1 MVWLTLQTPI
11 PVKNH
16 RRKANYL
23 FFVIYSCQNGVSRLL
38 YSKSVLLARGTT
50 MMNRSQ
56 ANTEEEMIGGA
67 ADSWRQALKAKSLRS
82 FKSPDWLK
90 LAALPGVTL
99 GGQVLAETQ
108 VLDLL
113 AALKASILTAPHPLV
128 RLVKAEGEAIA
139 EWAWAVF
146 WSWHHG
152 NGEGKDNWAM
162 MGLGLLGDD
171 TTVFKLT
178 PLLREM
184 PGNGLHKRA
193 ALGLEC
199 FATIGSDIAL
209 MHINSIAQKIKYKSL
224 KTKAE
229 SCMTAI
235 GKARNLTREQLED
248 RIVPDCGF
256 GEDGNRRFDYGT
268 GGRSFGVRFGDELQ
282 LVVQDAQ
289 GKVIR
294 SLPKATAKED
304 GTIVAAAIADW
315 KLMKKQVAAVVKEQ
329 THRLE
334 LAMVN
339 LRRWSV
345 ADFEAITLRHPVLR
359 QMARQLVWVG
369 EGPVG
374 TQTFRVTEDWT
385 YGTQADEALELSTF
399 STVGIVH
406 PAQLGVADRSQWG
419 ELLSDYGIIPPFRQL
434 TRTIFELESQEA
446 GAMTIDR
453 FKGVRVPSLVA
464 SSILKNTGW
473 NYGYDS
479 KQSHYMHYKSIAYAN
494 VTAIV
499 QHDGDFRMDY
509 DMRAV
514 LGSVWFVAGEEWTGD
529 PIALANV
536 HPVALSEV
544 LRLVGAIAAKAEE
557 S

>member
-1 MVWLTLQTPI
+1 
-11 PVKNH
+11 
-16 RRKANYL
+16 
-23 FFVIYSCQNGVSRLL
+23 
-38 YSKSVLLARGTT
+38 

-56 ANTEEEMIGGA
+56 ASIGEGHIGGGYDA
-67 ADSWRQALKAKSLRS
+67 WQQALKAKALRA
-82 FKSPDWLK
+82 FKQPDWLK
-90 LAALPGVTL
+90 LELLPGVTI
-99 GGQVLAETQ
+99 GGQVLSETQ
-108 VLDLL
+108 VLELL
-113 AALKASILTAPHPLV
+113 SALKASTLTAPHPLV
-128 RLVKAEGEAIA
+128 TFVKAEGQAIVDF
-139 EWAWAVF
+139 AWAVF
-146 WSWHHG
+146 WSWHSG
-152 NGEGKDNWAM
+152 SGEGKDNWAM
-162 MGLGLLGDD
+162 LGLGLLGDD

-199 FATIGSDIAL
+199 FAAIGSDIAL

-229 SCMTAI
+229 ACMTAI

-256 GEDGNRRFDYGT
+256 SENGNRQFEYGI
-268 GGRSFGVRFGDELQ
+268 GGRSFDVRFGDELQ
-282 LVVQDAQ
+282 LVVQDEQ

-294 SLPKATAKED
+294 SLPKANAKED
-304 GTIVAAAIADW
+304 LAIVAAAIEDW
-315 KLMKKQVAAVVKEQ
+315 KLMKKQVTAVVKEQ

-345 ADFEAITLRHPVLR
+345 ADFEAIVLRHPVLR
-359 QMARQLVWVG
+359 QMARRVVWIGKG
-369 EGPVG
+369 EAGG
-374 TQTFRVTEDWT
+374 QTFRVTEDWT
-385 YGTQADEALELSTF
+385 YGTQADEPLDLSSF

-406 PAQLGVADRSQWG
+406 PAQLSVDDRSQWG

-434 TRTIFELESQEA
+434 TRTIFELEPQEA

-453 FKGVRVPSLVA
+453 FKGIRVPSLVA

-473 NYGYDS
+473 SYGYDS
-479 KQSHYMHYKSIAYAN
+479 KQQRYVHYKSIAYAN
-494 VTAIV
+494 MTAIV

-514 LGSVWFVAGEEWTGD
+514 LGAVWFVAGEEWKGD
-529 PIALANV
+529 PIALAKV

-544 LRLVGAIAAKAEE
+544 LRLVGAIAAKADE
-557 S
+557 

>member
-1 MVWLTLQTPI
+1 
-11 PVKNH
+11 
-16 RRKANYL
+16 
-23 FFVIYSCQNGVSRLL
+23 
-38 YSKSVLLARGTT
+38 

-56 ANTEEEMIGGA
+56 ISTGEEGIGGGA
-67 ADSWRQALKAKSLRS
+67 SAWRQALKAKSLRA
-82 FKSPDWLK
+82 FKQPDWLK
-90 LAALPGVTL
+90 LEVLPSVTI
-99 GGQVLAETQ
+99 GGQALGETQ

-113 AALKASILTAPHPLV
+113 AAVKASTLTDPHPLV
-128 RLVKAEGEAIA
+128 TLVKTEGQAIA
-139 EWAWAVF
+139 EFAWALF
-146 WSWHHG
+146 WSWHNG

-162 MGLGLLGDD
+162 IGLGLLGND

-199 FATIGSDIAL
+199 LAAIGSDIAL
-209 MHINSIAQKIKYKSL
+209 MQINSIAQKIKYKSL

-229 SCMTAI
+229 GCMTAI
-235 GKARNLTREQLED
+235 GNARNLTREQLED

-256 GEDGNRRFDYGT
+256 GETGDRAFEYSA

-304 GTIVAAAIADW
+304 PTIVAAAIEDW
-315 KLMKKQVAAVVKEQ
+315 KLMKKQVMAVVKEQ

-345 ADFEAITLRHPVLR
+345 TDFEAIVLRHPVLR
-359 QMARQLVWVG
+359 QMARRLVWVG
-369 EGPVG
+369 EAGG
-374 TQTFRVTEDWT
+374 QTFRVTEDWT
-385 YGTQADEALELSTF
+385 YGTQTDEPLDISAF

-406 PAQLGVADRSQWG
+406 PAQLSVDDRSQWG

-434 TRTIFELESQEA
+434 TRTIFELESPEA
-446 GAMTIDR
+446 HAMTIDR
-453 FKGVRVPSLVA
+453 FKGIRVPSLVA

-473 NYGYDS
+473 SYGYDS
-479 KQSHYMHYKSIAYAN
+479 KDHRYVHYKSIAYAN

-499 QHDGDFRMDY
+499 QHDGDFQMDY

-514 LGSVWFVAGEEWTGD
+514 LGSVWFVAGEEWKGE
-529 PIALANV
+529 PIALADV

-557 S
+557 

>member
-1 MVWLTLQTPI
+1 
-11 PVKNH
+11 
-16 RRKANYL
+16 
-23 FFVIYSCQNGVSRLL
+23 
-38 YSKSVLLARGTT
+38 
-50 MMNRSQ
+50 MNRSQ
-56 ANTEEEMIGGA
+56 VSTEEEVISGGA
-67 ADSWRQALKAKSLRS
+67 DPWRQALKSKSLRS
-82 FKSPDWLK
+82 FKLPDWLK
-90 LAALPGVTL
+90 LEGLPGVTI
-99 GGQVLAETQ
+99 GGQMLTEAQ
-108 VLDLL
+108 VLELL
-113 AALKASILTAPHPLV
+113 AALKASTLSDPHPL
-128 RLVKAEGEAIA
+128 LKWVKAEGQAIA

-146 WSWHHG
+146 WSWHNG
-152 NGEGKDNWAM
+152 NGEGKDQWAM
-162 MGLGLLGDD
+162 IGLGLLGDD
-171 TTVFKLT
+171 ATVFKLT

-209 MHINSIAQKIKYKSL
+209 MHINSIAQKIKYQSL

-229 SCMTAI
+229 ACMTAI

-248 RIVPDCGF
+248 RIVPNCGF
-256 GEDGNRRFDYGT
+256 GEQGDREFDYGA
-268 GGRSFGVRFGDELQ
+268 GGRAFRVRFGDELQ

-304 GTIVAAAIADW
+304 PTIVAAAIADW

-339 LRRWSV
+339 LRQWSV
-345 ADFEAITLRHPVLR
+345 ADFEAIVLRHPVLR
-359 QMARQLVWVG
+359 QMARRLVWVG
-369 EGPVG
+369 EGDAVV
-374 TQTFRVTEDWT
+374 QTFRVTEDWS
-385 YGTQADEALELSTF
+385 YGMQTDEALDLSAF
-399 STVGIVH
+399 STVGLVH
-406 PAQLGVADRSQWG
+406 PAQLSVDDRSLWG

-434 TRTIFELESQEA
+434 TRTIFELEPQEVN
-446 GAMTIDR
+446 AMTINR

-473 NYGYDS
+473 TYGYDS
-479 KQSHYMHYKSIAYAN
+479 KQHRYVHYKSIAYGN
-494 VTAIV
+494 VMVIV

-514 LGSVWFVAGEEWTGD
+514 LGSVWFVAGEDWTGD
-529 PIALANV
+529 PIALSDV

-557 S
+557 